1 MADSLANR
9 VTVRDRTVV
18 ASATPVRARR
28 SRARLV
34 PLLYTAPALLF
45 YAAFVIAPWLH
56 SLWIS
61 FWDWNGIGVATWAGL
76 DNYREILADPALRLS
91 LVHAFGLILFYSVIP
106 ICFGLVLASLSRT
119 CPGRACR
126 SSVP

>member
-9 VTVRDRTVV
+9 AAVRDRTVV
-18 ASATPVRARR
+18 APATPVRARR

-61 FWDWNGIGVATWAGL
+61 F
-76 DNYREILADPALRLS
+76 
-91 LVHAFGLILFYSVIP
+91 
-106 ICFGLVLASLSRT
+106 
-119 CPGRACR
+119 
-126 SSVP
+126 